1 MEPMTPIPTPPA
13 LRWRE
18 FRIQALPLL
27 TFIAVL
33 CVVGVLWSRYVMPS
47 NVVAEVEAVRANILS
62 PAVGTLKELKVARF
76 QRVTKG
82 QEIAVISTMD
92 GDTLKTEIAAVQADL
107 RVLKARMQLDIDRN
121 EKSYQ
126 DTRLDYLKERVEL
139 AVQKANLKYYESE
152 VARQRPLLTNTPP
165 LVSLTEFEW
174 FLREAEAT
182 RVNVEESERYLAE
195 KEKTLPKLIPN
206 ATDLANDPIA
216 EAIRAQEEKLRIA
229 SEPVVIKAPFDG
241 MVTVVTAFTGQRL
254 TEGLPL
260 VVISAMTAERIIGYV
275 KQPVTVKPK
284 AGDVVQIRRRAFQR
298 EAAASTILEVGAQF
312 EPMPATLIAPDVRAG
327 RDVGLPFVVKL
338 PAGMNLMPGEAVDVI
353 LDPRLARTQ

>member
-1 MEPMTPIPTPPA
+1 MTPIPTPPA

-33 CVVGVLWSRYVMPS
+33 LVVGVMWSRYVMPS
-47 NVVAEVEAVRANILS
+47 NVVAEVEAVRAGILS
-62 PAVGTLKELKVARF
+62 PTVGTLKELKVARF

-82 QEIAVISTMD
+82 QEIAMISSMD
-92 GDTLKTEIAAVQADL
+92 GDTLKAEIAAVQADL

-121 EKSYQ
+121 LSTYEE
-126 DTRLDYLKERVEL
+126 TRLEYLKERVEL

-165 LVSLTEFEW
+165 LVSMTEFEW

-182 RVNVEESERYLAE
+182 RVSVDETERYLAE
-195 KEKTLPKLIPN
+195 KEKTLPKLVPN

-216 EAIRAQEEKLRIA
+216 EAIRAQEEKLRVA
-229 SEPVVIKAPFDG
+229 SEPVILKAPFDG
-241 MVTVVTAFTGQRL
+241 MVTTVTTFSGQKV

-260 VVISAMTAERIIGYV
+260 VIISSTTAERIIGYV
-275 KQPVTVKPK
+275 KQPVTAKPK
-284 AGDVVQIRRRAFQR
+284 VGDVVQVRRRAFQR
-298 EAAASTILEVGAQF
+298 EAAASTVLEVGAQF
-312 EPMPATLIAPDVRAG
+312 EPMPATLLAPDVRAG
-327 RDVGLPFVVKL
+327 RDVGLPFIVKL

-353 LDPRLARTQ
+353 LHPKLARAQ